1 MSEKDSPGP
10 RGLARRS
17 LMRVVAAGAVA
28 APWALGEA
36 HDMSSMG
43 SPAAAPTS
51 TGPASGRP
59 GAGPPAETTAP
70 APPVYTFLNSR
81 EVAFLEAAVNT
92 LIPPDES
99 GPGALEVG
107 ALVFIDR
114 QLGGEF
120 GRGDRL
126 YLQGPFA
133 EGTPEQ
139 GYQLRMTPAEL
150 VQAGIAD
157 DDAYTNGKYQSRFEG
172 LSSDVRVDELAG
184 LEQRRIELPTVPAG
198 VFFEVL
204 LELSQQGFFS
214 DPIYGGNRGKA
225 SWKMLG
231 FPGIGGMYAD
241 KIAEYRN
248 RLYSVDPVSI
258 EDLL

>member
-1 MSEKDSPGP
+1 MKGME
-10 RGLARRS
+10 
-17 LMRVVAAGAVA
+17 
-28 APWALGEA
+28 APA
-36 HDMSSMG
+36 
-43 SPAAAPTS
+43 PAATAT
-51 TGPASGRP
+51 
-59 GAGPPAETTAP
+59 ETPHP
-70 APPVYTFLNSR
+70 APPVYTFLNSQ
-81 EVAFLEAAVNT
+81 EVAFLEAAIDT

-139 GYQLRMTPAEL
+139 GYQLSMTPAEL

-157 DDAYTNGKYQSRFEG
+157 VNAYTRDKYQSRFEALPPDG
-172 LSSDVRVDELAG
+172 RVSVLAG
-184 LEQRRIELPTVPAG
+184 LEQRRIELPTVPAD

-204 LELSQQGFFS
+204 LELTQQGFFS

-248 RLYSVDPVSI
+248 RLYSADPVSI